1 MKTHIVVYGAYY
13 CAELVSSTTYYW
25 DPAKFI
31 LQYRTRV
38 GDLFVLSDIV
48 RTFPTRLEAYRYMF
62 FNIRDL
68 TNHWYHRR
76 ICYSYPKLT
85 RIMRKLYTEDF
96 I

>member
-13 CAELVSSTTYYW
+13 YAELVGSKSSVWITTL
-25 DPAKFI
+25 

-38 GDLFVLSDIV
+38 GDLFIPSHMVH
-48 RTFPTRLEAYRYMF
+48 TFPTRLEAYRYMF

-76 ICYSYPKLT
+76 ICYPYPKLT
-85 RIMRKLYTEDF
+85 RIMRKLYPEDF